1 MHIMGLLILSWLST
15 AMPLLDQTPTSPLL
29 NTTTLGTNSS
39 TLAIIDSRSAMAPKT
54 LGLAQNHT
62 VKLDHPPAMAEAA
75 ADMLQSKENKE
86 MLGKDSGRGTS
97 VDHSTRA
104 DPIGPSYFFT
114 GKMFIKCFPKRYILD
129 GTLSPNFAA
138 AASRG
143 IPASSFWQFDASK
156 PHIVYNRQKECR
168 KCDCSVDG
176 LIVKAPS
183 TTQPM
188 DGKYYPCKT
197 DKIALLCT
205 FQMGCYCY
213 HELGAPKPAEGVSLS
228 DHVTAIRKLGLA
240 EKFGNPGWFW
250 SPNSKEGR
258 VFWPSR
264 PHPNDPYRTFQL
276 APDTKEP
283 YRLEGPDP
291 DYPDDS
297 TDLGSGVGDGFS
309 KFVDFKY
316 GQDFGSS
323 SGVWKRDIESKSSDR
338 MSDEKR
344 TV

>member
-1 MHIMGLLILSWLST
+1 
-15 AMPLLDQTPTSPLL
+15 MPFLDQPSALPLL
-29 NTTTLGTNSS
+29 NTTTPGTNSS
-39 TLAIIDSRSAMAPKT
+39 TLAIIDPRSAMAPKT
-54 LGLAQNHT
+54 LGLAQNNT
-62 VKLDHPPAMAEAA
+62 VKLDNPPAIAEAA

-86 MLGKDSGRGTS
+86 MLGKDSGHGTS

-104 DPIGPSYFFT
+104 DPIEPSYFFT
-114 GKMFIKCFPKRYILD
+114 GKMFIKCFPREYILD
-129 GTLSPNFAA
+129 GTLPPNFAA

-143 IPASSFWQFDASK
+143 IPASSFWDFHGNRPDMVSK
-156 PHIVYNRQKECR
+156 RQKQCKR
-168 KCDCSVDG
+168 CDCSVDG
-176 LIVKAPS
+176 LIVKAPPI
-183 TTQPM
+183 QPV
-188 DGKYYPCKT
+188 DRRFYHCRT
-197 DKIALLCT
+197 DIIALLCT

-228 DHVTAIRKLGLA
+228 DHEKAIGKLGLA
-240 EKFGNPGWFW
+240 EKFGNPNWFW
-250 SPNSKEGR
+250 PPNSQEGR
-258 VFWPSR
+258 VFWPSK
-264 PHPNDPYRTFQL
+264 PHPRDPHRTYQL

-297 TDLGSGVGDGFS
+297 TDLGSGIGDGFS

-323 SGVWKRDIESKSSDR
+323 SGVWKRDIENKSSDR